1 MKITVFTSNQPRHL
15 AYVHQLAEV
24 ADEVFVISEST
35 TVFPGQ
41 VQDFYAK
48 SATMQDYFTRVKAAE
63 FELFGDLR
71 FSPNS
76 ARVLSIKQG
85 DLNMMSRQV
94 LAPALDSD
102 LYLVFGSSFIKG
114 WLIDELVE
122 KRAVNIHMGLS
133 PYYRGSSCNFWALYD
148 DNPAYV
154 GATIHLLSAGLD
166 NGPGLFQVRP
176 DYRGQ
181 NLFSFTMESVKTAQA
196 RIVEEVAS
204 GEIMNYE
211 PTAFDSSQEIR
222 YTRNRD
228 FTDEVAAD
236 FLSRNYPP
244 LKVRQLL
251 DGERQPELL

>member
-48 SATMQDYFTRVKAAE
+48 SATMQDYFTRVRAAE
-63 FELFGDLR
+63 FELFGDLS
-71 FSPNS
+71 FSPNN
-76 ARVLSIKQG
+76 ARVLTIKQG

-122 KRAVNIHMGLS
+122 KGAVNIHMGLS

-148 DNPAYV
+148 DNPAFV
-154 GATIHLLSAGLD
+154 GATIHLLSTGLD

-181 NLFSFTMESVKTAQA
+181 NLFAFTMESVKAAQA
-196 RIVEEVAS
+196 RIVKEVAS
-204 GEIMNYE
+204 GEILSYE

-228 FTDEVAAD
+228 FTDAVAAD
-236 FLSRNYPP
+236 FLSRSYSPS
-244 LKVRQLL
+244 KMQQLL
-251 DGERQPELL
+251 DADRQPELL